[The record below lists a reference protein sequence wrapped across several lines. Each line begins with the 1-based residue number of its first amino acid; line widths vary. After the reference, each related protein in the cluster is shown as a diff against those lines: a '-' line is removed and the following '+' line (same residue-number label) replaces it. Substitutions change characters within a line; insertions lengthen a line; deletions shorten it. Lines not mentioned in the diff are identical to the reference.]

1 MENRKTTVLEF
12 MFQLLI
18 ITTGMGLLGGGLC
31 MCFRGDASDVIA
43 MTYTSG
49 LMCFVFAYLPLFQK
63 FKGMGV
69 EAEMKEGNDKG
80 DSA

>member
-1 MENRKTTVLEF
+1 MKNNNQSFPELA
-12 MFQLLI
+12 FQFLI
-18 ITTGMGLLGGGLC
+18 LTSGAGLLACGVT
-31 MCFRGDASDVIA
+31 MCFLAKGADVIA

-69 EAEMKEGNDKG
+69 EAEMKDEDTQN
-80 DSA
+80 SN